1 MSLICFYEFR
11 LSKPA
16 RILLKPLTRP
26 KFKPNYSTYNNGVN
40 YAY

>member
-1 MSLICFYEFR
+1 MSLICFYKFR

-16 RILLKPLTRP
+16 QILFKRLIQL

>member
-1 MSLICFYEFR
+1 MSLICFYKLDYPNR
-11 LSKPA
+11 LDFYF
-16 RILLKPLTRP
+16 KPLTQP

>member
-1 MSLICFYEFR
+1 MSVICFCKSR

-16 RILLKPLTRP
+16 QILFKPLPQP